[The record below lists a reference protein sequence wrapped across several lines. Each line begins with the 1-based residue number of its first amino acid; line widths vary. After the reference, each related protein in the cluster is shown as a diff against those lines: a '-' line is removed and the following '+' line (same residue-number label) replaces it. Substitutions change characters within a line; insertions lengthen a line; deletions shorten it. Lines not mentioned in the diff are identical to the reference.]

1 MPENDTSCEIK
12 GNINSKGNKI
22 YHMPGQR
29 DFENTVAEEMFCTE
43 EDAKDAGFVPA
54 KQ

>member
-1 MPENDTSCEIK
+1 MK

-29 DFENTVAEEMFCTE
+29 DYDKTVAEEMFCTE
-43 EDAKDAGFVPA
+43 EEAQEAGFKA
-54 KQ
+54 ASR